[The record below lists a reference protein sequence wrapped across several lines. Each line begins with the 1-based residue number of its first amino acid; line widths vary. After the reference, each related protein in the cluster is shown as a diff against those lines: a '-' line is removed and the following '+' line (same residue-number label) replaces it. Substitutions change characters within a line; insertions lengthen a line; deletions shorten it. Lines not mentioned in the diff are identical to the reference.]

1 MARCEKLEFKG
12 IHYLLYYP
20 KNYVNGKKYP
30 VMFHLHGAGS
40 RGTNFDNF
48 EGSVI
53 LNALDREDSELSNG
67 FCVFPQCHKETWF
80 DIWDNLLNL
89 VKEIYNREDVD
100 KSNFN
105 ASGISMGG
113 YGIYQVMM
121 CLPELFHKAIVCCG
135 GGMYWN
141 SGAIKNIK
149 FRIFHGEQDT
159 TVFPEESRRM
169 YARLKE
175 ACADVS
181 LEVYP
186 ECDHNCWEKTYT
198 NYKNL
203 HWLFAK

>member
-1 MARCEKLEFKG
+1 MTRVEKKEYRG
-12 IHYLLYYP
+12 IRYLLYYP
-20 KNYVNGKKYP
+20 KNYVEGKKYP

-80 DIWDNLLNL
+80 DIWDNLLGL

-198 NYKNL
+198 NYENL
-203 HWLFAK
+203 HWLFTK